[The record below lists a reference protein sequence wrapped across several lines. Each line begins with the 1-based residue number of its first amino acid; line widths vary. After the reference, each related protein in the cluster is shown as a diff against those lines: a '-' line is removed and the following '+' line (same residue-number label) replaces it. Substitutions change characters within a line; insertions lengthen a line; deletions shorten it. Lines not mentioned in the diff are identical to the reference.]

1 MVIPATRSAWA
12 SPTPALISR
21 QVALELRLGPRREI
35 EPGKLGCT
43 SALGNPRQI
52 ARISEVTSQSQQKLA
67 SLMVC
72 QAKHYSSWWEA
83 VMPAQGSWWFG
94 QKQWRPPSSQLQPK
108 PTGYILQPMKTGSTI
123 PKGCSC
129 EKSSVHPHHILL
141 MPSDSRRSLE
151 IFLKTVA
158 YIKLR
163 LSPGIWLPVN
173 NTLTRFGS

>member
-1 MVIPATRSAWA
+1 MVIPATRSTWA
-12 SPTPALISR
+12 SPTPVLISR
-21 QVALELRLGPRREI
+21 QVALEFRLGPRQEI

-94 QKQWRPPSSQLQPK
+94 QKQWRPLSSQLQPK
-108 PTGYILQPMKTGSTI
+108 PTGFILQPMKTGCTLPQRKFLWKTI
-123 PKGCSC
+123 IYTADAFRFQK
-129 EKSSVHPHHILL
+129 ILGNIL
-141 MPSDSRRSLE
+141 QM
-151 IFLKTVA
+151 
-158 YIKLR
+158 R
-163 LSPGIWLPVN
+163 LSPGTWLPVEN
-173 NTLTRFGS
+173 ILAKFRS

>member
-1 MVIPATRSAWA
+1 MVIPATRSTWA

-21 QVALELRLGPRREI
+21 QVALEFRLGPRQEI

-43 SALGNPRQI
+43 SASGNPRQI

-94 QKQWRPPSSQLQPK
+94 QKQWRPLSSQLQPK
-108 PTGYILQPMKTGSTI
+108 PTGSILQPMKTGCTLPQRKFLWKTI
-123 PKGCSC
+123 
-129 EKSSVHPHHILL
+129 ILL
-141 MPSDSRRSLE
+141 MPSDSRRSLV
-151 IFLKTVA
+151 ISLKTI
-158 YIKLR
+158 Y
-163 LSPGIWLPVN
+163 SN
-173 NTLTRFGS
+173 ETLTWHLTTSEKHLE